1 LFLTSAIVM
10 IQQLQEV
17 VSLTLTFYLLAAIL
31 QPSLCVAKQDYYV
44 TPDSET
50 TCPSTPCHN
59 ISHYIQNP
67 SVYFQS
73 NCVFKFLPGVH
84 ILNAGE
90 LTEIEFVNNI
100 ALTGDPTMIPSQSE
114 IPFQPSSKVW
124 CTGQAGFGFVFV
136 EKLLIENLSFTNCGT
151 PLSSHSNLSSAILF
165 SGVTNLTIS
174 RVVVKNTTGF
184 GIISLALKGDTRI
197 FESAFLY
204 NHGDNSH
211 IGGNVNLLLDNCD
224 NSGYNTSSVSL
235 SICSTYILYGDTP
248 QSSEGFPTGLSVMLT
263 TNLCANT
270 SIILD
275 NVTVSQ
281 NKNANLLL
289 RLSYSDT
296 SSVYVSIENSQIEGG
311 EALAWG
317 GLIIMDDSSR
327 LQLHSCSNP
336 PNSNKESA
344 LRILNTAVIGNIG
357 AGLVILVNS
366 KYRKFSIE
374 IDRVIFNE
382 NNSTLVDLQNH
393 TEFKGAMKWLSDT
406 IGALLI
412 VGNSSEICQRRSINH
427 ENVMINF
434 QHSCD
439 QKSRWWGGDC
449 KFY

>member
-1 LFLTSAIVM
+1 M
-10 IQQLQEV
+10 QQLQEV
-17 VSLTLTFYLLAAIL
+17 VSLALTFCLLAAIL
-31 QPSLCVAKQDYYV
+31 QSSLCVADKVYYV

-50 TCPSTPCHN
+50 TCSSTPCHN

-73 NCVFKFLPGVH
+73 NSVFKFLPGLH
-84 ILNAGE
+84 ILDEWE
-90 LTEIEFVNNI
+90 LIEIEFVNNI

-114 IPFQPSSKVW
+114 IPFQPSSEIW

-136 EKLLIENLSFTNCGT
+136 ENLLIENLSFTNCGT
-151 PLSSHSNLSSAILF
+151 PFSSHSNLSSAILF

-174 RVVVKNTTGF
+174 RVVVQNTTGY
-184 GIISLALKGDTRI
+184 GIISLALKGDSRI

-204 NHGDNSH
+204 NHGDNSY

-263 TNLCANT
+263 TNLCTNT
-270 SIILD
+270 NIVLD

-289 RLSYSDT
+289 SLSYSDT
-296 SSVYVSIENSQIEGG
+296 SSVCVTIENSRIEGG
-311 EALAWG
+311 AALAWG

-327 LQLHSCSNP
+327 LKLRNCSNP
-336 PNSNKESA
+336 QNSNKESA

-357 AGLVILVNS
+357 AGLAILVNS
-366 KYRKFSIE
+366 KYSKFSIE

-393 TEFKGAMKWLSDT
+393 TEFKGAVKWLSDT
-406 IGALLI
+406 IGALFI
-412 VGNSSEICQRRSINH
+412 MGNSSEICPRQNISH
-427 ENVMINF
+427 ENVTIKIF

-439 QKSRWWGGDC
+439 QKSWRWGGNC